1 MNSKDLTLAKR
12 FYGLQ
17 SPLHGTLLAC
27 CAALVFLV
35 GESRAAPPD
44 KRDEAPDAATIWSR
58 AGDLR
63 LLGNRAA
70 VVKKLRETDETLRVR
85 AAARARLL
93 KRPLREVRPDGRVR
107 ELMRWEGE
115 SPLYYGTLNANAAI
129 STGAD
134 RIRSVPHLADGA
146 GWTVGVWDGGGI
158 RTTHQE
164 LTGRV
169 AIRDGASLIDHATHV
184 GGTIA
189 AAGVSPSARGM
200 ASAAHI
206 DSYDWNNDASEM
218 SSCGASYSGE
228 PGKIALSNHSYGY
241 ISGWYF
247 TGDASPAWIWYGT
260 GTTAS
265 GYEAEFGKYNTYV
278 RDIDTLAYNLPYY
291 LIFWAAGNDRS
302 DNPSVDAKVA
312 LDPADTATVVTYDP
326 ALHPPGDG
334 TYRGGYENI
343 SFNALAKNVVAIGAV
358 NDAVTS
364 GARDPAKA
372 TMTSFSCWGPADDG
386 RIKPDLVANGYRLY
400 STTAG
405 GDASYGYSSGTSMAA
420 PNAVGT
426 AQQLLELHGRL
437 FPGQYLRASSLKG
450 LLIHTADDLGA
461 PGPDYVNG
469 WGLINGLAAANL
481 LAAMQTNPAVP
492 RLIEQQLTTSVTTRS
507 HPFTWDGVSPIR
519 VTLCWIDPAGI
530 ATTAHDSRTPRLVN
544 NLNLRVAGPAGSVHC
559 PWIMPFVGTWTAAS
573 MSAAAATGTN
583 NTDNVE
589 QVQLAAPPA
598 PGVYQAVVSFSGTL
612 ANSQQ
617 HYSLLISGAAPS
629 APNPQAVSPDTAE
642 AGQINLAISGDSFA
656 QGATVVFYRTGQED
670 VPAAVS
676 GVTGT
681 TIACTLDT
689 TAMIQ
694 GPWNLLVANPDGK
707 TGTLQ
712 AALAVVTTLHSQS
725 FDPAAPEW
733 SATRTVGTGSPGWIL
748 TTAQSHSP
756 PNAYFAPGPA
766 SKVTDNLISE
776 PCVISGTAQRLRL
789 HFWHTYSTE
798 SYDGC
803 LLEVSKD
810 NGATWYAIN
819 ASGSG
824 TSFVQGGYTTTIA
837 GRGGSPNNRAEL
849 VGQPAWT
856 GAGGSL
862 FTEVIVALDTAV
874 YGGATLRG
882 RWRLSTDS
890 STASTGWTVDS
901 VRITGYDTTNAA
913 PIIVSHA
920 TADPASVT
928 GNVVSLSVSAVDDAG
943 MDALTYTWSVD
954 ASPEHPVSFSANGD
968 NAARQTAATFSA
980 PGGYRFLV
988 TVMDA
993 EGLTATSG
1001 VAVAVQATPAS
1012 IMVSPVATEV
1022 ETGRQQS
1029 FAAEIRD
1036 QFGGPLDPQPACS
1049 WSVDGG
1055 GAIDS
1060 NGLFTAGATAGGPY
1074 TVTAAALGLQGHAA
1088 VTVVDAPPVYWALGV
1103 EASPAEG
1110 GTVTGGGMYLDG
1122 AHTPLSAAPASGWR
1136 FRFWSGSGIAD
1147 TNAPATSV
1155 AMDADKLVTAHF
1167 GPALPAQPQ
1176 TTVILVR

>member
-1 MNSKDLTLAKR
+1 MGFR
-12 FYGLQ
+12 FNRLR
-17 SPLHGTLLAC
+17 SPLHGTLSAC
-27 CAALVFLV
+27 CAALLFLV
-35 GESRAAPPD
+35 GGSRAAPPD
-44 KRDEAPDAATIWSR
+44 EATVWSR

-63 LLGNRAA
+63 LPGNRAA
-70 VVKKLRETDETLRVR
+70 VVEKLREADEAHRRR

-93 KRPLREVRPDGRVR
+93 KRPLREELPDGRVR
-107 ELMRWEGE
+107 ELMRWDGE
-115 SPLYYGTLNANAAI
+115 HPLYYGTLNANAAI

-134 RIRSVPHLADGA
+134 RIRSAPHLADGA

-158 RTTHQE
+158 RTTHRE

-169 AIRDGASLIDHATHV
+169 AILDGASLIDHATHV

-189 AAGVSPSARGM
+189 ATGVTASARGM
-200 ASAAHI
+200 ATAARI
-206 DSYDWNNDASEM
+206 DSYDWNSDASEM
-218 SSCGASYSGE
+218 SSRGASYGGE
-228 PGKIALSNHSYGY
+228 PATLYLSNHSYGY
-241 ISGWYF
+241 ISGWDY
-247 TGDASPAWIWYGT
+247 TGLASPAWIWNGS
-260 GTTAS
+260 GTTAA

-278 RDIDTLAYNLPYY
+278 SDIDTRAYNLPYY
-291 LIFWAAGNDRS
+291 LIFWAAGNDRG
-302 DNPSVDAKVA
+302 DNPSTGAKVA

-334 TYRGGYENI
+334 VYRGGYENI
-343 SFNALAKNVVAIGAV
+343 SFNALAKNVVTIGAV

-386 RIKPDLVANGYRLY
+386 RIKPDLVANGAYLY
-400 STTAG
+400 STTAA
-405 GDASYGYSSGTSMAA
+405 GDASYATMSGTSMAA
-420 PNAVGT
+420 PNATGT

-437 FPGQYLRASSLKG
+437 FPGQYLRASTLKG

-507 HPFTWDGVSPIR
+507 HPFAWDGVSPIR
-519 VTLCWIDPAGI
+519 VTLCWTDPAGA
-530 ATTAHDSRTPRLVN
+530 ATTVHDSRTPRLVN
-544 NLNLRVAGPAGSVHC
+544 NLNLRVTGPAGSVHC
-559 PWIMPFVGTWTAAS
+559 PWVMPFIGTWTAAS
-573 MSAAAATGTN
+573 MSAPAATGTN

-598 PGVYQAVVSFSGTL
+598 PGFYQAVVSFSGSL
-612 ANSQQ
+612 ANNQQ
-617 HYSLLISGAAPS
+617 HYSLLISGSAPWP
-629 APNPQAVSPDTAE
+629 PNPQTVSSDTAE
-642 AGQINLAISGDSFA
+642 AGQIGLVISGEYFA
-656 QGATVVFYRTGQED
+656 EGAAVVFYRTGQED

-676 GVTGT
+676 GVTAT

-689 TAMIQ
+689 TAMVQ
-694 GPWNLLVANPDGK
+694 GPWSLRVTNPDGK
-707 TGTLQ
+707 TGTLP
-712 AALAVVTTLHSQS
+712 AALAVVSTLHSQS
-725 FDPAAPEW
+725 FDPAAPGW

-748 TTAQSHSP
+748 TTAQSHTP

-776 PCVISGTAQRLRL
+776 PFALSATAQRLRL
-789 HFWHTYSTE
+789 HFWHKYDTE
-798 SYDGC
+798 AKDGC

-837 GRGGSPNNRAEL
+837 GNKNSPNSAEL

-874 YGGATLRG
+874 YGGTTLKG
-882 RWRLSTDS
+882 RWRLSADS
-890 STASTGWTVDS
+890 STASPGWTVDS
-901 VRITGYDTTNAA
+901 VRITGYDTANAA

-920 TADPASVT
+920 AADPASVT
-928 GNVVSLSVSAVDDAG
+928 GTVASLSVAAADDAG
-943 MDALTYTWSVD
+943 ADVLTYTWTVD
-954 ASPEHPVSFSANGD
+954 APPEHPVSFSANGD
-968 NAARQTAATFSA
+968 NAARQTTATFSA
-980 PGGYRFLV
+980 PGDYPFLV

-1001 VAVAVQATPAS
+1001 VAVAVQATPTS
-1012 IMVSPVATEV
+1012 IGVSPVAAEM
-1022 ETGRQQS
+1022 ETGQQQP
-1029 FAAEIRD
+1029 FAAEVRD
-1036 QFGGPLDPQPACS
+1036 QFGGPLDPQPAFS

-1055 GAIDS
+1055 GTIDS
-1060 NGLFTAGATAGGPY
+1060 NGLFTAGATAGGPF
-1074 TVTAAALGLQGHAA
+1074 TVTAAALGLQGHAG
-1088 VTVVDAPPVYWALGV
+1088 VTVVEAPPVYWALGV
-1103 EASPAEG
+1103 EASPTEG
-1110 GTVTGGGMYLDG
+1110 GTATGGGMYLDG
-1122 AHTPLSAAPASGWR
+1122 DHAPLSAAPAGGWR

-1147 TNAPATSV
+1147 TNAPVTSV
-1155 AMDADKLVTAHF
+1155 VMDADKLVTAHF
-1167 GPALPAQPQ
+1167 GPALPAPPQ
-1176 TTVILVR
+1176 ATVILVR

>member
-1 MNSKDLTLAKR
+1 MFCAENNGPQGGASGGPMPGSGSLPFAKLRTVNSKDLTLAKR
-12 FYGLQ
+12 IYGLQ

-44 KRDEAPDAATIWSR
+44 KRDEALDAATIWSR

-206 DSYDWNNDASEM
+206 DSYDWNSDASEM

-228 PGKIALSNHSYGY
+228 PGKIALSNHSYAY
-241 ISGWYF
+241 VSGWDY
-247 TGDASPAWIWYGT
+247 TGLASPAWIWNGT

-302 DNPSVDAKVA
+302 DNPSTGAKVA
-312 LDPADTATVVTYDP
+312 LDPADPATVVTYDP

-372 TMTSFSCWGPADDG
+372 TMTTFSSWGP
-386 RIKPDLVANGYRLY
+386 
-400 STTAG
+400 
-405 GDASYGYSSGTSMAA
+405 
-420 PNAVGT
+420 
-426 AQQLLELHGRL
+426 
-437 FPGQYLRASSLKG
+437 
-450 LLIHTADDLGA
+450 
-461 PGPDYVNG
+461 
-469 WGLINGLAAANL
+469 INGLAAANL

-589 QVQLAAPPA
+589 QVQLAAPSA

-676 GVTGT
+676 GVTAT

-748 TTAQSHSP
+748 TTSQSHSP

-1001 VAVAVQATPAS
+1001 VAVAVQATPTS
-1012 IMVSPVATEV
+1012 IMVAPVAAEV

-1167 GPALPAQPQ
+1167 GPALPVQPQ